1 MTDALIAELAGKI
14 VETLGLEGVDPAG
27 IDPDAP
33 LFGPGGLGLD
43 SIDGLELA
51 ALLDKRYGIKFTVM
65 QETREPF
72 ASLRN
77 LARFVGE
84 RQPRA

>member
-1 MTDALIAELAGKI
+1 MSDALIPELAAKI
-14 VETLGLEGVDPAG
+14 VEALGLEEVDPAA

-33 LFGPGGLGLD
+33 LFGPEGLGLD

-51 ALLDKRYGIKFTVM
+51 ALLDKRFGIKFTVM

-72 ASLRN
+72 ASLRA
-77 LARFVGE
+77 LARFVSE
-84 RQPRA
+84 RKRP